1 MDSFWIY
8 VIIAIIYVVSRALK
22 KPENQPNDI
31 PDHRPDRPVEYDAA
45 PPSTSKPKPLTFE
58 DLLREI
64 TEAKLPQQPVYET
77 RREEPRRRVDYDDDL
92 KEEEQDL
99 EEVSSNKRYKEEERA
114 NSVYEEAK
122 RQAFNRPSLEETLR
136 VSDTDVQFGK
146 FKVFEEQQKRNV
158 LEDYTKDFQDAE
170 GLKKA
175 VVMSEILK
183 RKF

>member
-8 VIIAIIYVVSRALK
+8 VIIAIIYVITRALK
-22 KPENQPNDI
+22 KPENQPKDI
-31 PDHRPDRPVEYDAA
+31 ADTRPGQPVNYDQTPA
-45 PPSTSKPKPLTFE
+45 SGERPKPMSFE

-64 TEAKLPQQPVYET
+64 TEAKQPPQPAYETKRQQPEY
-77 RREEPRRRVDYDDDL
+77 VDYDDDI

-99 EEVSSNKRYKEEERA
+99 EEVSYNKRYKEEERA

-122 RQAFNRPSLEETLR
+122 RQAFNRPSLEETLS
-136 VSDTDVQFGK
+136 VSDTNVQFGK

-158 LEDYTKDFQDAE
+158 LEDYTKDFQDPE

>member
-8 VIIAIIYVVSRALK
+8 VIIAVIYGITRLLK
-22 KPENQPNDI
+22 KPDNQPKDVA
-31 PDHRPDRPVEYDAA
+31 DHRPDRPVQYDPT
-45 PPSTSKPKPLTFE
+45 PPSGSKPKPLTFE

-64 TEAKLPQQPVYET
+64 TEAKQPQQPAYET
-77 RREEPRRRVDYDDDL
+77 RREEPRYVDYDDDV

-99 EEVSSNKRYKEEERA
+99 EEVSNNKRYKQEERA
-114 NSVYEEAK
+114 NSAYEEAK
-122 RQAFNRPSLEETLR
+122 RQAFNRPSLEETLK
-136 VSDTDVQFGK
+136 VSDTNVQFGK
-146 FKVFEEQQKRNV
+146 FKAFEQQQKTNA
-158 LEDYTKDFQDAE
+158 LEQYLADFQDPE

>member
-8 VIIAIIYVVSRALK
+8 VIIAVIYGITRLLK
-22 KPENQPNDI
+22 KPENQPKDLG
-31 PDHRPDRPVEYDAA
+31 DQRPDRPVNYDQT
-45 PPSTSKPKPLTFE
+45 PPSTSRPKPLSFE

-64 TEAKLPQQPVYET
+64 TEAKQPQQPVYET
-77 RREEPRRRVDYDDDL
+77 RREEPRYVDYDDDL

-99 EEVSSNKRYKEEERA
+99 EEVSSTTRYKQEERA
-114 NSVYEEAK
+114 NTAYEEAK
-122 RQAFNRPSLEETLR
+122 RQAFYRPSLEETLK
-136 VSDTDVQFGK
+136 VSETNMEFGK
-146 FKVFEEQQKRNV
+146 FKAFELQTKKNV
-158 LEDYTKDFQDAE
+158 LESYFADFQDPE